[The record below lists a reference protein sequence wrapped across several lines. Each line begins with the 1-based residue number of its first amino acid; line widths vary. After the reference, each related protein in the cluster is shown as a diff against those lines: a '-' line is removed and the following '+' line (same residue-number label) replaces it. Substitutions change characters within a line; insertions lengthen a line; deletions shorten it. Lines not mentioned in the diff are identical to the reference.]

1 MRPLRKRMPMK
12 LCVMVDTR
20 PDQSGVPAVISMGT
34 ANYSAERVSKCVCA
48 CVCVCVFVCVFL
60 CVFMCLCACVCACRL
75 AFIIDRQCLL
85 RVYSPKPALL
95 TEPPCPAG

>member
-20 PDQSGVPAVISMGT
+20 PDQSGVPAVIGMGT

-48 CVCVCVFVCVFL
+48 CVCVCVCVCFCVCFCVCLCVCVL
-60 CVFMCLCACVCACRL
+60 VCV
-75 AFIIDRQCLL
+75 
-85 RVYSPKPALL
+85 RVALPL
-95 TEPPCPAG
+95 